1 MPSDGSED
9 CYMVELFTALLSLF
23 LFSLVQINAERR
35 SENLMLQKYSN
46 RGMKCWSSL
55 FTGILSCYEWFF
67 RISFPLTLCGL
78 FLWTQSMPQDSCDS
92 SSLTT
97 LSYLVFSVY
106 RLGLESSG
114 IRVEGHRNCLAV
126 FSWIQK
132 CLSFVLPNFAVF
144 RMSDTWQSFVL
155 NYGFL

>member
-106 RLGLESSG
+106 IKRMQIYKQPLIWFWVESPKIKMCFSG
-114 IRVEGHRNCLAV
+114 DSPGGPAV
-126 FSWIQK
+126 KS
-132 CLSFVLPNFAVF
+132 LPSKAEHP
-144 RMSDTWQSFVL
+144 
-155 NYGFL
+155 GFDPWSGS